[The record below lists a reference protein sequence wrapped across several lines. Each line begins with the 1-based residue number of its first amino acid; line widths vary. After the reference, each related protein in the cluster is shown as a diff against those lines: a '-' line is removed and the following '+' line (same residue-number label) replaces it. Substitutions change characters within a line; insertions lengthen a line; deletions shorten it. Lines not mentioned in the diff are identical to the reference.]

1 MKILEFVTILKL
13 IYNLKSINLIK
24 MKKFILFAL
33 LATSFLTTHA
43 QNRTGELKHVVLFTF
58 KASSSVKEVEN
69 VAHTFAKLY
78 GKVPQ
83 VKNMQWGI
91 NMSPE
96 HLDQGFTHCFTLT
109 FNSEKDLADYQKNP
123 AHIAFQAVLKPH
135 MNKVFVVDYFVEP
148 NN

>member
-1 MKILEFVTILKL
+1 
-13 IYNLKSINLIK
+13 
-24 MKKFILFAL
+24 MKKIILFAL

-58 KASSSVKEVEN
+58 KASSSAQEVNN
-69 VAHTFAKLY
+69 VAHSFAKLY

-109 FNSEKDLADYQKNP
+109 FHSEKDLADYQSHPEHK
-123 AHIAFQAVLKPH
+123 AFQTVLKPH
-135 MNKVFVVDYFVEP
+135 MDKVFVVDYFVEP

>member
-135 MNKVFVVDYFVEP
+135 MDKVFVVDYFVEP